1 MQVTFVQ
8 LLALI
13 PKLKWK
19 AFRLMVA
26 HCDKNHN
33 LILEQTAAMTPGGN
47 IIILYSVSIFL
58 FI

>member
-19 AFRLMVA
+19 AFRLRVA
-26 HCDKNHN
+26 HSDRNHN
-33 LILEQTAAMTPGGN
+33 LILEQTAMTPGGN
-47 IIILYSVSIFL
+47 ILSAYIP
-58 FI
+58 